1 MTERTSERL
10 MKFTQWFITAG
21 VTIIIACMGYI
32 VNRIDS
38 LTENLNGIDK
48 RLFEVEIK
56 QENQAEQ
63 IRQAQERIEKM
74 EAVLPRKQHRPRQGS
89 KPREQP
95 TLARKK
101 CGQFAP
107 NRAPRYAQ
115 AKAAPSQ
122 TIHKALTTNN
132 IS

>member
-63 IRQAQERIEKM
+63 IRQEQERIEKM
-74 EAVLPRKQHRPRQGS
+74 EAVLPRKQQ
-89 KPREQP
+89 
-95 TLARKK
+95 L
-101 CGQFAP
+101 
-107 NRAPRYAQ
+107 
-115 AKAAPSQ
+115 
-122 TIHKALTTNN
+122 TNN
-132 IS
+132 R